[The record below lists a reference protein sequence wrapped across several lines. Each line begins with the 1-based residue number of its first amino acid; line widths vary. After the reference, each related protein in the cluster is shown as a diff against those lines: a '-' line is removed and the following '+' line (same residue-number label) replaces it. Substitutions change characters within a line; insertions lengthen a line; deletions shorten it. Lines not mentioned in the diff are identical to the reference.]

1 MKKFL
6 LRCSVFVGLKL
17 LEIMKFLGLCVG
29 VFCVLMVAMFILGYC
44 SIKIWILLGVV
55 LNNDSIIKDCIGYGY
70 LTFMISALISLII
83 YTMWHIPAWIKSN
96 WEKAKRII
104 K

>member
-1 MKKFL
+1 MKKLL

-17 LEIMKFLGLCVG
+17 LETIKFLGLCIG
-29 VFCVLMVAMFILGYC
+29 GFCIIMISLFILGYC

-55 LNNDSIIKDCIGYGY
+55 LNSDSIIKDCIGYGY

-83 YTMWHIPAWIKSN
+83 YISLHIPMWIKSN